1 MLLPIMASADAIE
14 IDGIYYN
21 LTTNAAEVTSNP
33 NKYTGSIVIPETV
46 NYDNVTY
53 IVTSIGHRAFEDCKG
68 LTSVTIPNSV
78 TSIGNYAFYYCSGL
92 TSITIPNNV
101 TIIGSYTF
109 FYCTGLT
116 SVTIPNS
123 VTSIG
128 SYAFGGCSS
137 LTSITIPNN
146 VTSINEY
153 AYFGCSSLTSITIPN
168 NVTSIGAFAFRFCSG
183 LTSVTIPNSITSI
196 GVAAFQYCSGLTSV
210 TVLNPTPIAI
220 TEYVFTNRTN
230 ATLYVP
236 KGSIEAYQA
245 ADYWKE
251 FKEIIENNKCA
262 TPTILF
268 VDGKLKFECDT
279 EGVEFVYEITENGT
293 GSEVKLGNTT
303 TYHVSVYA
311 TKDGYE
317 NSEVATKDVTMS
329 VGLKGDVNDDGKID
343 VEDVVGVVNI
353 ILDGNE

>member
-53 IVTSIGHRAFEDCKG
+53 IVTSIGHRAFEDCIG

-146 VTSINEY
+146 VTSI
-153 AYFGCSSLTSITIPN
+153 
-168 NVTSIGAFAFRFCSG
+168 GAFAFRFCSG

-196 GVAAFQYCSGLTSV
+196 GVASFQYCSGLTSV

-279 EGVEFVYEITENGT
+279 EGVEFVYEITESVKDSGT

-303 TYHVSVYA
+303 TYRVSVYA
-311 TKDGYE
+311 TKEGYE